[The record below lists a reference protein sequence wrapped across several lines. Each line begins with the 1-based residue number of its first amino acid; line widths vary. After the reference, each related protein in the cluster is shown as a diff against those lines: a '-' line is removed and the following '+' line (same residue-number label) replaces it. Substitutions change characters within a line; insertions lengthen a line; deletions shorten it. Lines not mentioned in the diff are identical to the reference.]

1 VTSTATAVQLEAP
14 TPDSARDAGL
24 YANAVQMRFGNGDTT
39 VTALQDCSLA
49 IAPGQRA
56 SIIGPCGCGKST
68 LLRIFANIL
77 DATHGDVRVG
87 GMSPSEARKSRAY
100 SFVFQNSIMLP
111 WRTLQQNVELA
122 LEITYV
128 DGKSRAERARALIQ
142 LVGLAGFEDRY
153 PNQLSGGMR
162 QRGAIARALT
172 LSPKFLFMDE
182 PFGALDEINRERL
195 NFELLRIL
203 SATSATLLL
212 VTHSITEAVI
222 LSDRVF
228 VMTPR
233 PGRISQVV
241 DTNLPGQRT
250 PEIRDWPEFQH
261 VESVLRHALYGA

>member
-1 VTSTATAVQLEAP
+1 
-14 TPDSARDAGL
+14 
-24 YANAVQMRFGNGDTT
+24 
-39 VTALQDCSLA
+39 
-49 IAPGQRA
+49 
-56 SIIGPCGCGKST
+56 
-68 LLRIFANIL
+68 
-77 DATHGDVRVG
+77 
-87 GMSPSEARKSRAY
+87 
-100 SFVFQNSIMLP
+100 
-111 WRTLQQNVELA
+111 VELA
-122 LEITYV
+122 MEVTHV
-128 DGKSRAERARALIQ
+128 SRAQRAARAAELID

-212 VTHSITEAVI
+212 VTHSIAEAVI

-233 PGRISQVV
+233 PGRISEVI
-241 DTNLPGQRT
+241 DTNLPRERT
-250 PEIRDWPEFQH
+250 PEIRDWPEFQR

>member
-1 VTSTATAVQLEAP
+1 MTLTLGQTAVSDVGSE
-14 TPDSARDAGL
+14 SARSAGL
-24 YANAVQMRFGNGDTT
+24 SARNVRMSFGNGDAS
-39 VTALQDCSLA
+39 VTALEACSVA
-49 IAPGQRA
+49 VTPGQRA
-56 SIIGPCGCGKST
+56 TIIGPSGCGKST

-77 DATHGDVRVG
+77 NATSGEVLVG
-87 GMSPSEARKSRAY
+87 GATPSEARKARAY

-111 WRTLQQNVELA
+111 WRTLRQNVELA
-122 LEITYV
+122 MEITYT
-128 DGKSRAERARALIQ
+128 DKKERAERAAELID
-142 LVGLAGFEDRY
+142 LVGLAGFEDRF

-203 SATSATLLL
+203 AATSATLLL

-241 DTNLPGQRT
+241 DTDLPRERT
-250 PEIRDWPEFQH
+250 PAIRDWPEFQH

>member
-1 VTSTATAVQLEAP
+1 MSVLS
-14 TPDSARDAGL
+14 PDLPGTARDAGL
-24 YANAVQMRFGNGDTT
+24 FAQNVRMGFGSGDAE
-39 VTALQDCSLA
+39 VIALNDCS
-49 IAPGQRA
+49 ISIKPGERA
-56 SIIGPCGCGKST
+56 AIIGPSGCGKST

-77 DATHGDVRVG
+77 SPTTGDVQVG
-87 GMSPSEARKSRAY
+87 GLSPSEARRSRAY
-100 SFVFQNSIMLP
+100 SFVFQNSVMLP
-111 WRTLQQNVELA
+111 WRTLRQNVELA
-122 LEITYV
+122 LEVTHA
-128 DGKSRAERARALIQ
+128 DRRARARRAAELIE

-172 LSPKFLFMDE
+172 LSPRFLFMDE

-212 VTHSITEAVI
+212 VTHSISEAVI

-233 PGRISQVV
+233 PGRISQVIE
-241 DTNLPGQRT
+241 TELPRERT
-250 PEIRDWPEFQH
+250 PAIRDWPQFQR
-261 VESVLRHALYGA
+261 VESLLRHALYGA